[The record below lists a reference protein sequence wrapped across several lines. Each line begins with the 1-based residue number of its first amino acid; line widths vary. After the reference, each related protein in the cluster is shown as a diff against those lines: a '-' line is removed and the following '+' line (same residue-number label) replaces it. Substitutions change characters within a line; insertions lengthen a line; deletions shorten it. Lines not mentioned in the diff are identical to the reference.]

1 MGGWEVVELGWG
13 VGWSE
18 REGKARDCRD
28 ILEAFGSFF
37 WLTVRILLT
46 SLSS

>member
-1 MGGWEVVELGWG
+1 MEGGEVVELGLG

-18 REGKARDCRD
+18 RKGKARNCRD

-37 WLTVRILLT
+37 WLTVRILLR

>member
-1 MGGWEVVELGWG
+1 VRGVEVVELGWG
-13 VGWSE
+13 FGWSE

-28 ILEAFGSFF
+28 ILEAFGSFI
-37 WLTVRILLT
+37 WLTVRTLLR